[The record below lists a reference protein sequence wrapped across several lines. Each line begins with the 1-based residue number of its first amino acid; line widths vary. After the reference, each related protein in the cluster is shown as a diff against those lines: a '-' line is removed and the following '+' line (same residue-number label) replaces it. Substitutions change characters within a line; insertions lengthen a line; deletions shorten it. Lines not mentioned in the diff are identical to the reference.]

1 MLFPKISS
9 IEDKFGYS
17 SSWGNEWR
25 HKRRI
30 CSSDYFDKYFILGT
44 PIHDISDE
52 EMRLFTSMASDAEGF
67 SKKLIEYFDQGTGRR
82 LLEKMED
89 CITSVDGDSIESV
102 IVSIFNAEDKI
113 VGERRSMMMMDSSII
128 AARIIYLL
136 LLERI
141 HESEKRKQIIIN
153 AIEKCEKVFLPL
165 EFVSLLTPR
174 DYKEEEEE
182 EGSPKVLLEFSP
194 SDLKDIQSICLNK
207 IKRFVEADKLSKVP
221 HLNYVLYRWREW
233 ENEETVKT
241 YVDEL
246 ISTDEGLWE
255 FLIGFTQEV
264 LSTAG
269 DYPMISQKSI
279 REFADFESAEKRI
292 QDIVA
297 EQLVSL
303 TDEQKEAVEALK
315 NSRRKDF

>member
-1 MLFPKISS
+1 
-9 IEDKFGYS
+9 
-17 SSWGNEWR
+17 
-25 HKRRI
+25 
-30 CSSDYFDKYFILGT
+30 
-44 PIHDISDE
+44 
-52 EMRLFTSMASDAEGF
+52 
-67 SKKLIEYFDQGTGRR
+67 
-82 LLEKMED
+82 
-89 CITSVDGDSIESV
+89 
-102 IVSIFNAEDKI
+102 
-113 VGERRSMMMMDSSII
+113 MMMMDSSII

-174 DYKEEEEE
+174 DYKEEEE